1 MQISLK
7 TNLLLTAIQNDFGG
21 YIGFRKPHNTYYY
34 SSESFVNAE
43 KCIQYLDSY
52 QVMGSKFK
60 GYRLWKKA
68 FEQVQNKVHLTVQGL
83 ETIKQLKI
91 LLSSVKK

>member
-1 MQISLK
+1 
-7 TNLLLTAIQNDFGG
+7 
-21 YIGFRKPHNTYYY
+21 
-34 SSESFVNAE
+34 
-43 KCIQYLDSY
+43 
-52 QVMGSKFK
+52 MGSKFK

-68 FEQVQNKVHLTVQGL
+68 FEQVQNKAHLTFQGL

>member
-1 MQISLK
+1 MYTI
-7 TNLLLTAIQNDFGG
+7 
-21 YIGFRKPHNTYYY
+21 FR
-34 SSESFVNAE
+34 
-43 KCIQYLDSY
+43 YLDSY
-52 QVMGSKFK
+52 QVIGSKFK

-68 FEQVQNKVHLTVQGL
+68 FEQVQSNAHLTVQGL